1 MHNFPKV
8 DDIGCI
14 ASVSK
19 EWFTFGDAYKT
30 AVADGGTPEI
40 VLAVALVIDECLKH
54 LFFTKNGGKL

>member
-40 VLAVALVIDECLKH
+40 VLAVALVIDECLEH
-54 LFFTKNGGKL
+54 